1 VQTEV
6 QSEHVCEIKRPDAK
20 TPPNI
25 KARIVVGIVTG
36 IYKDSR
42 DQKAGENKKQIDSD
56 PAGTEYPSQEDV

>member
-1 VQTEV
+1 
-6 QSEHVCEIKRPDAK
+6 
-20 TPPNI
+20 
-25 KARIVVGIVTG
+25 VGIVTG